1 MVLETSGPNVI
12 SASFDGTWQKRYGFN
27 SLLGVVFIISVESGE
42 VLGYEVR
49 SKFCFE
55 CKGREHWE
63 KAVTVI
69 KVGIFQIKRMQ
80 Y

>member
-1 MVLETSGPNVI
+1 M
-12 SASFDGTWQKRYGFN
+12 
-27 SLLGVVFIISVESGE
+27 LGVVFIISVESGE

-55 CKGREHWE
+55 CKGRGHWE